1 MLRATP
7 GAFAPALT
15 VPLLDGDRT
24 WTLARQ
30 RPPRFTAVVFY
41 RGLHC
46 GVCRD
51 YLGELDDLTD
61 ELLARGT
68 EPIAISADDRPRA
81 ARTRREWGLERLPLG
96 YALPLGVARRWGLF
110 ISEAIR
116 PEEPEL
122 FSEPGLFLVDREGRI
137 YAAAVTS
144 MPLGRPPLD
153 EVLHAIDLA
162 LDTGAPAR
170 GEAA

>member
-15 VPLLDGDRT
+15 VRLLDGEP

-30 RPPRFTAVVFY
+30 RPPRFTLVVFY

-46 GVCRD
+46 DVCRD
-51 YLGELDDLTD
+51 YLQELDERVE

-68 EPIAISADDRPRA
+68 EPIAISADDRGRAERARRQWDLPRL
-81 ARTRREWGLERLPLG
+81 RLGYGLPL
-96 YALPLGVARRWGLF
+96 PVARRWGLF

-116 PEEPEL
+116 PEEPDL

-137 YAAAVTS
+137 YAAAVIS

-153 EVLHAIDLA
+153 EVVHAIDLE
-162 LDTGAPAR
+162 LDAGVPAR
-170 GEAA
+170 GDAA